1 MSRDSASL
9 LDIVNAAKRILE
21 FAEGCDRS
29 ALATNE
35 EKQSAILYQV
45 IIIGEATK
53 RLSSEFRA
61 QHSEIPW
68 KDIAGM
74 RDILAH
80 QYDRVNLNTLWDVIQ
95 TDVPELLALLEPLLP
110 RSGGRSYE

>member
-1 MSRDSASL
+1 MERDNASL
-9 LDIVNAAKRILE
+9 IDLVNAAKRVLQ
-21 FAEGCDRS
+21 FARGMDKT
-29 ALATNE
+29 ALSKDE

-53 RLSSEFRA
+53 RLSIAYRS
-61 QHSEIPW
+61 QHPEVPW

-95 TDVPELLALLEPLLP
+95 TDIPELLKLLQPLLP
-110 RSGGRSYE
+110 D